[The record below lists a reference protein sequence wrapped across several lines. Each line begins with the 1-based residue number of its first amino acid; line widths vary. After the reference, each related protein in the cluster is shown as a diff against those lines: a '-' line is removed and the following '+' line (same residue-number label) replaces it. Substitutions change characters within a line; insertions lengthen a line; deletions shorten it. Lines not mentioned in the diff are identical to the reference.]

1 MSYLIKKDNKTNTIT
16 YMQYDMKGYKF
27 TPKSQKNASIQVN
40 QIVIINPQMI
50 DKILTLKF
58 NSTFKKLMAFVLNY
72 LNDTSSDTTDG
83 IYALGEIDRLKSII
97 FNKYQAYLSV
107 EKQKNFLDKLAF
119 LENQINMKMMMAYQ
133 FMPSEY
139 QEEQTQ
145 GRGR

>member
-97 FNKYQAYLSV
+97 FK
-107 EKQKNFLDKLAF
+107 
-119 LENQINMKMMMAYQ
+119 
-133 FMPSEY
+133 
-139 QEEQTQ
+139 
-145 GRGR
+145 